1 MAGLRVT
8 SGSGS
13 APVTL
18 SDGLRDNRPFSLL
31 QETKGTAGTRSPPPA
46 LSPCKGW
53 DLLSLP
59 FFAGFPHAILCI
71 AVFFGDVMHAGHLWD
86 WRVVELEGTSKIT
99 KP

>member
-18 SDGLRDNRPFSLL
+18 SDGLRDNRPLSLL

-59 FFAGFPHAILCI
+59 FFCRFPSRHPLHCRL
-71 AVFFGDVMHAGHLWD
+71 LWGCNAC
-86 WRVVELEGTSKIT
+86 RASVGLEGG
-99 KP
+99 